1 MKSCKKEV
9 KKKGISLIVL
19 IVTIIVIIIIAAVV
33 VLTIT
38 KNNPIESAK
47 EAAFK
52 DDVRAFQD
60 ELNMYISKEY
70 TKLQGQRDSKIT
82 ALKFDKIKKY
92 IESFSRK
99 YENKIAIDN
108 DVLVYIGKN
117 EKEKEWFSGVIPI
130 KEKKWDLEWNYK
142 MGKLEE
148 NEYLKVIGGN
158 ESVKDILNDDGE
170 TLTIYGNNSY
180 LLYHAKVTTTKKA
193 EAEFVLSIKEFASQ
207 SGFRFTLN
215 NGTYACHI
223 SIKNGGLYVDENT
236 TNSNNIGTKRIS
248 DLEIDKEYKI
258 KLYFDENDGCK
269 VYLDEKLIYDEKIF
283 SYCWATRNNI
293 IQQNGGTTVLKSVK
307 YKFYD

>member
-1 MKSCKKEV
+1 MQICLKEV
-9 KKKGISLIVL
+9 NKRGISLIVL
-19 IVTIIVIIIIAAVV
+19 IVTIIVIIILAAVV

-38 KNNPIESAK
+38 KNNSIENAK
-47 EAAFK
+47 EAAFRE
-52 DDVRAFQD
+52 DVRVFQD
-60 ELNMYISKEY
+60 ELNMYIAKEY
-70 TKLQGQRDSKIT
+70 TKLQGQRDDKIT
-82 ALKFDKIKKY
+82 KLKFDEIKEY

-117 EKEKEWFSGVIPI
+117 EKEKQWFSSVIPI

-148 NEYLKVIGGN
+148 NEFLKVIQG
-158 ESVKDILNDDGE
+158 STKDILNDDGE
-170 TLTIYGNNSY
+170 TLTIYSNGSH

-193 EAEFVLSIKEFASQ
+193 EAEVIISIKEFAATR
-207 SGFRFTLN
+207 GFRFTLS
-215 NGTYACHI
+215 NGTYGCHI
-223 SIKNGGLYVDENT
+223 SIRNGGLYVDENT
-236 TNSNNIGTKRIS
+236 TNSNDIGTKRIS

-269 VYLDEKLIYDEKIF
+269 VYLNEKLIYDEKIF
-283 SYCWATRNNI
+283 SYCWIKQNNV
-293 IQQNGGTTVLKSVK
+293 IQQDGGTTVLKSVK

>member
-1 MKSCKKEV
+1 MQICLKEV
-9 KKKGISLIVL
+9 NKRGISLIVL
-19 IVTIIVIIIIAAVV
+19 IVTIIVIIILAAVV

-38 KNNPIESAK
+38 KNNSIENAK

-52 DDVRAFQD
+52 EDVRVFQD
-60 ELNMYISKEY
+60 ELNMYIAKEY
-70 TKLQGQRDSKIT
+70 TKLQGQRDDKIT
-82 ALKFDKIKKY
+82 KLKFDEIKEY

-117 EKEKEWFSGVIPI
+117 EKEKQWFSSVIPI

-148 NEYLKVIGGN
+148 NEFLKVIQG
-158 ESVKDILNDDGE
+158 STKDILNDDGE
-170 TLTIYGNNSY
+170 TLTIYSNGSH

-193 EAEFVLSIKEFASQ
+193 EAEVIISIKEFAATR
-207 SGFRFTLN
+207 GFRFTLS
-215 NGTYACHI
+215 NGTYGCHI
-223 SIKNGGLYVDENT
+223 SIRNGGLYVDENT
-236 TNSNNIGTKRIS
+236 TNSNDIGTKRIS

-269 VYLDEKLIYDEKIF
+269 VYLNEKLIYDEKIF
-283 SYCWATRNNI
+283 SYCWIKQNNV
-293 IQQNGGTTVLKSVK
+293 IQQDGGTTVLKSVK

>member
-1 MKSCKKEV
+1 MGMRLER
-9 KKKGISLIVL
+9 KKGISLIVL
-19 IVTIIVIIIIAAVV
+19 IVTIIVIIILAAVV

-52 DDVRAFQD
+52 EDVRTFQD
-60 ELNMYISKEY
+60 ELNMYIAKEY
-70 TKLQGQRDSKIT
+70 TKLQGQRDDKIT
-82 ALKFDKIKKY
+82 KLKFDEIKEY

-99 YENKIAIDN
+99 YENKIVIDN
-108 DVLVYIGKN
+108 DALVYIGKN
-117 EKEKEWFSGVIPI
+117 EKEKQWFSSVVPI

-148 NEYLKVIGGN
+148 NEFLKVIQGN
-158 ESVKDILNDDGE
+158 TKDILNDDGE
-170 TLTIYGNNSY
+170 ILTIYSNGSH

-193 EAEFVLSIKEFASQ
+193 KAEVILSVKEFAATR
-207 SGFRFTLN
+207 GFRFTLS
-215 NGTYACHI
+215 NGTYGCHI
-223 SIKNGGLYVDENT
+223 SIRNGGLYVDENT
-236 TNSNNIGTKRIS
+236 TNSNDIGTKRIS
-248 DLEIDKEYKI
+248 DLEINREYKI

-283 SYCWATRNNI
+283 SYCWIKQNNV
-293 IQQNGGTTVLKSVK
+293 IQQDGGTTVLKSVK

>member
-1 MKSCKKEV
+1 MQICLKEV
-9 KKKGISLIVL
+9 NKRGISLIVL
-19 IVTIIVIIIIAAVV
+19 IVTIIVIIILAAVV

-38 KNNPIESAK
+38 KNNSIENAK

-52 DDVRAFQD
+52 EDVRVFQD
-60 ELNMYISKEY
+60 ELNMYIAKEY
-70 TKLQGQRDSKIT
+70 TKLQGQRDDKIT
-82 ALKFDKIKKY
+82 KLKFDEIKEY

-117 EKEKEWFSGVIPI
+117 EKEKQWFSSVIPI

-148 NEYLKVIGGN
+148 NEFLKVIQG
-158 ESVKDILNDDGE
+158 STKDILNDDGE
-170 TLTIYGNNSY
+170 TLTIYSNGSH

-193 EAEFVLSIKEFASQ
+193 EAEVILSIKEFAATR
-207 SGFRFTLN
+207 GFRFTLS
-215 NGTYACHI
+215 NGTYGCHI
-223 SIKNGGLYVDENT
+223 SIRNGGLYVDENT
-236 TNSNNIGTKRIS
+236 TNSYDIGTKRIS
-248 DLEIDKEYKI
+248 DLEIDREYKI

-283 SYCWATRNNI
+283 SYCWITKNNI
-293 IQQNGGTTVLKSVK
+293 IQQDGGTTVLKSVK

>member
-9 KKKGISLIVL
+9 NKKGISLIVL
-19 IVTIIVIIIIAAVV
+19 IVTIIVIIILAAVV

-47 EAAFK
+47 EAIFK
-52 DDVRAFQD
+52 EDVRTFQD
-60 ELNMYISKEY
+60 ELNMYIAKEY
-70 TKLQGQRDSKIT
+70 TKLQGQRDDKIT
-82 ALKFDKIKKY
+82 KLKFDEIKEY

-117 EKEKEWFSGVIPI
+117 EKEKQWFSSVTPI

-148 NEYLKVIGGN
+148 NEFLKVIQG
-158 ESVKDILNDDGE
+158 STKDILNDDGE
-170 TLTIYGNNSY
+170 TLTIYSNGSH

-193 EAEFVLSIKEFASQ
+193 KAEVILSVKEFAATR
-207 SGFRFTLN
+207 GFRFTLS
-215 NGTYACHI
+215 NGTYGCHI
-223 SIKNGGLYVDENT
+223 SIRNGGLYVDENT

-248 DLEIDKEYKI
+248 DLEINREYKI

-283 SYCWATRNNI
+283 SYCWIKQNNV
-293 IQQNGGTTVLKSVK
+293 IQQDGGTTVLKSVK